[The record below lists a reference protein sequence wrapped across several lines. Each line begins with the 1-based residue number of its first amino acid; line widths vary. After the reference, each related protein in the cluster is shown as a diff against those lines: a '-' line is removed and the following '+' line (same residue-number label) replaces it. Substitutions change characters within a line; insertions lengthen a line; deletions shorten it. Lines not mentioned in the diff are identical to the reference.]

1 VDLVSWSQLIQYS
14 GLLDPL
20 LDQFVESA
28 EIGRTVVLGI
38 ALHLHWVVLQGLRL
52 RSGAVS

>member
-1 VDLVSWSQLIQYS
+1 MDLVSWSQLIQYS